1 MSFFLCCQRHHHC
14 KKVKGKSP
22 LSIVCPHK
30 KIALAARFY
39 RSTPRIKMGADDV
52 VTREYTIN
60 LGKATHGVTF
70 KKRAPRAVKAVRA
83 LRTKFRARFRS
94 RSSWRSSCRSKI
106 SPSFGEEKRF
116 FFMGSRTGS
125 GALDARNARDVHFC
139 EQCARFSMA
148 SSRSCRAFPLV
159 GAM

>member
-1 MSFFLCCQRHHHC
+1 MIC
-14 KKVKGKSP
+14 KVKEKSP
-22 LSIVCPHK
+22 IKNRPRS
-30 KIALAARFY
+30 AFY
-39 RSTPRIKMGADDV
+39 DRSTQRIKMGADDV

-116 FFMGSRTGS
+116 IFYGVANGKWRVGRAKRARRAFLRTMRAVFDGVV
-125 GALDARNARDVHFC
+125 AIVP
-139 EQCARFSMA
+139 RFSA
-148 SSRSCRAFPLV
+148 GRSDVRIDDVFGKDPNF
-159 GAM
+159 